1 MPRISADTRVEDCA
15 TPSSYSFGPVCL
27 TEVR

>member
-1 MPRISADTRVEDCA
+1 MLRMKADTRVLDCA
-15 TPSSYSFGPVCL
+15 TPLNSIFLPVCL